1 VKTLAPALPG
11 ESAEHAK
18 YLMGQ
23 TDVPWYGEL
32 LRDGKA
38 VAWHADLETREELG
52 AISTIF
58 KNLGN
63 IYASAEVG
71 RRRFLVEEAFDIWRR
86 AREFD
91 PVKFARLEGLVAA
104 ERDGRLVD
112 RRITLAVTVGGTMVV
127 DGNKRAVA
135 IHNVG
140 RVAVVPIYLLKSP
153 PGQPPLPE
161 AA

>member
-1 VKTLAPALPG
+1 MKVLIRASRD

-18 YLMGQ
+18 YLMEK
-23 TDVPWYGEL
+23 TDVPWYGAL

-38 VAWHADLETREELG
+38 VAWHAQLESRNELG
-52 AISTIF
+52 STSTIF

-63 IYASAEVG
+63 IYASTEVG
-71 RRRFLVEEAFDIWRR
+71 RRRFLVKEAFDVWRR
-86 AREFD
+86 ARHLD
-91 PVKFARLEGLVAA
+91 PVKFARLESLVVA
-104 ERDGRLVD
+104 EGDGSLVD

-127 DGNKRAVA
+127 DGNKRSVA
-135 IHNVG
+135 IHQVG
-140 RVAVVPIYLLKSP
+140 RATKLPIYLLKAQ